1 MSWILKR
8 FPPYSGIK
16 LSTRVTFAPI
26 STRRRATAEPMKP
39 SPPVTRTS
47 EAAKM
52 SGSQGTGELY
62 GAGQKIFYNIS
73 RFFWQ
78 NRAALPQIHQTAMAT
93 GPELSLGIPVY
104 NGSRTIGALVEHT
117 TKIFGSTSFE
127 IVLVNDGSEDDSE
140 TVCAQLAEKFPQNV
154 TFVHLSRNFGEHSAV
169 LAGFTR
175 ARGRYVAVLDDD
187 SQNPPEEV
195 VRMLDEL
202 KRKNYDVVYGHYIEK
217 KHSWFRNLGSRFNDR
232 IATLMLHKPK
242 ELYLSSF
249 KVINRFLIDEIVKY
263 RGPYPYTDGLIYRV
277 TRNIG
282 QIPVEHRASPG
293 GSSRY
298 TLRRLIRLWL
308 NMFLNFSIKPLRLS
322 IYVGLF
328 TSCLSL
334 VALIAIVIDRLWI
347 TPNVTLGIPTV
358 LGTIVLLAGIQLM
371 ILGLVG
377 EYLGRLYLDHTGTP
391 QYVVRYVKGA
401 NPPIDATK

>member
-1 MSWILKR
+1 
-8 FPPYSGIK
+8 
-16 LSTRVTFAPI
+16 
-26 STRRRATAEPMKP
+26 
-39 SPPVTRTS
+39 
-47 EAAKM
+47 
-52 SGSQGTGELY
+52 
-62 GAGQKIFYNIS
+62 
-73 RFFWQ
+73 
-78 NRAALPQIHQTAMAT
+78 MAT
-93 GPELSLGIPVY
+93 GPELSLVIPVY
-104 NGSRTIGALVEHT
+104 NGSRTTGPLVEQT
-117 TKIFGSTSFE
+117 AKIFGSTSFE

-140 TVCAQLAEKFPQNV
+140 RVCVKLAEKFPQNV

-169 LAGFTR
+169 LAGFTQ

-242 ELYLSSF
+242 DLYLSSF
-249 KVINRFLIDEIVKY
+249 KVMNRFLVNEIIKY

-282 QIPVEHRASPG
+282 QIPVEHRASQSG
-293 GSSRY
+293 QSRY
-298 TLRRLIRLWL
+298 TLRRLVRLWL
-308 NMFLNFSIKPLRLS
+308 NMFLNFSIQPLRIS
-322 IYVGLF
+322 VYVGLLA
-328 TSCLSL
+328 SCLSIVAL
-334 VALIAIVIDRLWI
+334 VAILIDKLWI
-347 TPNVTLGIPTV
+347 TKNVTLGIPTV
-358 LGTIVLLAGIQLM
+358 LGSIVFFAGVQLM

-391 QYVVRYVKGA
+391 QYVVRYVRRA